1 MLAFDST
8 HAVFGQIKQPT
19 SAQEHAAH
27 LRHPDEFDSLHRKN
41 DFLAEGV
48 HTVFGI
54 KDGEAELQGFFFQA
68 NLFTPAEAK
77 LWLQERVFEPLGLR
91 RTKGCCDYLDGVL
104 SLRGCLPRR

>member
-19 SAQEHAAH
+19 SAQEHAAP

-54 KDGEAELQGFFFQA
+54 KNGEAELQGFFFQA
-68 NLFTPAEAK
+68 NLFTPADAK
-77 LWLQERVFEPLGLR
+77 LWLQERVFEPLGF
-91 RTKGCCDYLDGVL
+91 TEDQG
-104 SLRGCLPRR
+104 